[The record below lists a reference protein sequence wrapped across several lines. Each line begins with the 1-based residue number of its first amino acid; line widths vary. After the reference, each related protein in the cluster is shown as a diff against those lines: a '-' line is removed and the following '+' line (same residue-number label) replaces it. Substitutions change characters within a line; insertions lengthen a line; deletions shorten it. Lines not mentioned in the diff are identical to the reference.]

1 MATLRGADIV
11 ARALARGG
19 ARRMFSLSGNQVMVV
34 YDAALDAKLD
44 IVHTRHEGAAVH
56 MADAWGRLTGEP
68 GVALLTAGPGHAN
81 GVGAL
86 YNALGAEAP
95 LVLLSGH
102 APLAQLGSDAFQELR
117 QAEVAAPL
125 CKAAWT
131 AQSAATLGVDMA
143 RAFRIAKSG
152 RPGPVHVSL
161 PFDLLDA
168 KLDDA
173 AVTLPAADAFV
184 APVQP
189 LGDAVAA
196 AILGVLSRAARPL
209 IFAAP
214 AMAAGRGP
222 RLRDALREATGIP
235 VVYTESPRGI
245 ADPTLGALPD
255 LLAEAD
261 LVLLLGRKLDFTL
274 RFGRPPAFAARC
286 RFIHIDPEPEALRRS
301 AAAIADSERLLQ
313 AVQADAWSATEALIA
328 GAKKA
333 GGFDGTAAR
342 AAWAAE
348 VDAALAVRP
357 AAWAQPESAEGA
369 VHPLAVAR
377 EVQKVLIARP
387 EAVLVCDGGEFGQW
401 AQACASAATRITNG
415 PAGGIGGSIPYA
427 IAACLARPGVPVI
440 ATLGDGSA
448 GFYLAEFETAARCG
462 TPFVAVLGNDARWN
476 AEHLIQLRSYGPA
489 RAIGCTMRP
498 TRYDLAVAAL
508 GGHGEHVTRAAE
520 VGAAIARALDAGKPA
535 CVNVE
540 IAPQAAPML
549 SRTGTPPGGAH

>member
-1 MATLRGADIV
+1 MATLRGADLV

-19 ARRMFSLSGNQVMVV
+19 AQWLFSLSGNQVMVV
-34 YDAALDAKLD
+34 YDAAFDARLE

-102 APLAQLGSDAFQELR
+102 APLGQLGTDAFQELR

-125 CKAAWT
+125 CKASWT
-131 AQSAATLGVDMA
+131 AQDAAKLGDDIA
-143 RAFRIAKSG
+143 RAFRVARSG

-161 PFDLLDA
+161 PYDLLDTA
-168 KLDDA
+168 LDACGIALPDA
-173 AVTLPAADAFV
+173 TAFR
-184 APVQP
+184 ATAQP
-189 LGDAVAA
+189 LAEGAVAQ
-196 AILGVLSRAARPL
+196 ILDALSHASRPL
-209 IFAAP
+209 VIAAP
-214 AMAAGRGP
+214 AMAAGRGQ
-222 RLRDALREATGIP
+222 RLRAALRAATGIP
-235 VVYTESPRGI
+235 VVYTESPRGV

-255 LLAEAD
+255 LLVEAD

-274 RFGRPPAFAARC
+274 RFGRPPAFAPHC
-286 RFIHIDPEPEALRRS
+286 RFIHVDPDAEALRRS
-301 AAAIADSERLLQ
+301 AIAVGDPARLALQ
-313 AVQADAWSATEALIA
+313 AQADAFSAAEALIA
-328 GAKKA
+328 GARRGIA
-333 GGFDGTAAR
+333 GAASQD
-342 AAWAAE
+342 AWASA
-348 VDAALAVRP
+348 VDAAQEARP
-357 AAWAQPESAEGA
+357 ADWARVESREGA

-377 EVQKVLIARP
+377 EVQKALAARP
-387 EAVLVCDGGEFGQW
+387 DAVLVCDGGEFGQW
-401 AQACASAATRITNG
+401 AQAGVSAATRITNG

-427 IAACLARPGVPVI
+427 IAACLAHPGAPVF

-462 TPFVAVLGNDARWN
+462 APFVAVLGNDARWN
-476 AEHLIQLRSYGPA
+476 AEHLIQLRSYGA
-489 RAIGCTMRP
+489 GRAIGCEMQP
-498 TRYDLAVAAL
+498 TRYDLVVTAL
-508 GGHGEHVTRAAE
+508 GGHGEHVTRAADL
-520 VGAAIARALDAGKPA
+520 GAALERALASGKPA

-540 IAPQAAPML
+540 IVPLAAPRL

>member
-1 MATLRGADIV
+1 MATLRGADLV

-19 ARRMFSLSGNQVMVV
+19 AARLFSLSGNQVMVL
-34 YDAALDAKLD
+34 YDAAVDARLD

-81 GVGAL
+81 GIGAL

-102 APLAQLGSDAFQELR
+102 APLSQLGTDAFQELR
-117 QAEVAAPL
+117 QADVAAPL

-131 AQSAATLGVDMA
+131 AQDATRLGEDIA
-143 RAFRIAKSG
+143 RAFRIARSG

-161 PFDLLDA
+161 PYDLLEA
-168 KLDDA
+168 KLEGTRVALPDA
-173 AVTLPAADAFV
+173 ADFGVHA
-184 APVQP
+184 QP
-189 LGDAVAA
+189 LADEAVRSILDALA
-196 AILGVLSRAARPL
+196 RAARPL
-209 IFAAP
+209 IVAAP
-214 AMAAGRGP
+214 AMAAGRGR
-222 RLRDALREATGIP
+222 RLREALRAATGIP
-235 VVYTESPRGI
+235 VLHSESPRGI

-274 RFGRPPAFAARC
+274 RFGKPPAFDARC
-286 RFIHIDPEPEALRRS
+286 RFIHIDPEGEALRRS
-301 AAAIADSERLLQ
+301 AAAIGGPARLLHT
-313 AVQADAWSATEALIA
+313 AQADAFSAAEALIA
-328 GAKKA
+328 
-333 GGFDGTAAR
+333 AAR
-342 AAWAAE
+342 RGFAPSATQAQWTTEA
-348 VDAALAVRP
+348 DAALAARP
-357 AAWAQPESAEGA
+357 AAWAAPESAEGA
-369 VHPLAVAR
+369 VHPLVVAR
-377 EVQKVLIARP
+377 AVQKALAVRP
-387 EAVLVCDGGEFGQW
+387 DAVLVCDGGEFGQW

-427 IAACLARPGVPVI
+427 IAACLAHPGAPVI

-462 TPFVAVLGNDARWN
+462 APFVAVLGNDARWN
-476 AEHLIQLRSYGPA
+476 AEHLIQLRSYGEA
-489 RAIGCTMRP
+489 RALGCEMRP

-508 GGHGEHVTRAAE
+508 GGHGEHVTRAAD
-520 VGAAIARALDAGKPA
+520 VGAALERALAAGKPA

-540 IAPQAAPML
+540 IAPLAAPML
-549 SRTGTPPGGAH
+549 SRIGTPPGGAH

>member
-1 MATLRGADIV
+1 MATLRGADLV
-11 ARALARGG
+11 ARSLARGG
-19 ARRMFSLSGNQVMVV
+19 ARNLFSLSGNQVMVL
-34 YDAALDAKLD
+34 YDAAVDARLE
-44 IVHTRHEGAAVH
+44 IVHTRHEGAAAH

-102 APLAQLGSDAFQELR
+102 APLGQLGTDAFQELR
-117 QAEVAAPL
+117 QADVAAPL
-125 CKAAWT
+125 CKASWT
-131 AQSAATLGVDMA
+131 AQEPATLGEDIA
-143 RAFRIAKSG
+143 RAFRIARSG

-168 KLDDA
+168 RVHATGIALPDA
-173 AVTLPAADAFV
+173 AAFAGV
-184 APVQP
+184 AQP
-189 LGDAVAA
+189 LAPEVAS
-196 AILGVLSRAARPL
+196 AILDALARAAHPL

-214 AMAAGRGP
+214 AMAAGRGQ
-222 RLRDALREATGIP
+222 RLRAALRAATGIP
-235 VVYTESPRGI
+235 VLHSESPRGI

-274 RFGRPPAFAARC
+274 RFGRAPAFAAHC
-286 RFIHIDPEPEALRRS
+286 RFIHIDPEAESLRRS
-301 AAAIADSERLLQ
+301 AAALGEAARLPH
-313 AVQADAWSATEALIA
+313 AVQADAFSAAEALIA
-328 GAKKA
+328 AA
-333 GGFDGTAAR
+333 ETRRGFEPDAAQAR
-342 AAWAAE
+342 WASE
-348 VDAALAVRP
+348 VDAALAARP
-357 AAWAQPESAEGA
+357 ADWAQAESREGA
-369 VHPLAVAR
+369 VHPLVVAR
-377 EVQKVLIARP
+377 AVQQALAARP
-387 EAVLVCDGGEFGQW
+387 DAVQVCDGGEFGQW
-401 AQACASAATRITNG
+401 AQACAGAATRITNG

-427 IAACLARPGVPVI
+427 IAASLAHPGAPVI

-462 TPFVAVLGNDARWN
+462 APFVAVLGNDARWN
-476 AEHLIQLRSYGPA
+476 AEHLIQLRSYGAA
-489 RAIGCTMRP
+489 RAVGCEMQP

-508 GGHGEHVTRAAE
+508 GGHGEHVMRAAD
-520 VGAAIARALDAGKPA
+520 VGPALERALASGKPA

-540 IAPQAAPML
+540 IAPLAAPRL

>member
-1 MATLRGADIV
+1 MATLRGADLV

-19 ARRMFSLSGNQVMVV
+19 TRRLFSLSGNQVMVV
-34 YDAALDAKLD
+34 YDAAIDARLE

-102 APLAQLGSDAFQELR
+102 APLGQLGRDAFQELR
-117 QAEVAAPL
+117 QADVAAPL

-131 AQSAATLGVDMA
+131 AQRAATLGEDMA
-143 RAFRIAKSG
+143 RAFRLAKSG

-161 PFDLLDA
+161 PYDLLDA

-173 AVTLPAADAFV
+173 DAMLPDAEAFV
-184 APVQP
+184 APAQP
-189 LGDAVAA
+189 LGDAAAA
-196 AILGVLSRAARPL
+196 AILDRLARAARPL

-214 AMAAGRGP
+214 AMAAGRGA
-222 RLRDALREATGIP
+222 RLREALRAATGIP
-235 VVYTESPRGI
+235 VLHTESPRGI

-274 RFGRPPAFAARC
+274 RFGQSPAFAAGC
-286 RFIHIDPEPEALRRS
+286 RFIHVDPQAEALRRS
-301 AAAIADSERLLQ
+301 AVAIGDADRLLH
-313 AVQADAWSATEALIA
+313 AVQADAFSAAEALIA
-328 GAKKA
+328 LAKRAFAGAA
-333 GGFDGTAAR
+333 SQ
-342 AAWAAE
+342 AAWAAA
-348 VDAALAVRP
+348 VDAARARRP
-357 AAWAQPESAEGA
+357 AEWAQLRSAEGA

-377 EVQKVLIARP
+377 EVQTALAARP

-401 AQACASAATRITNG
+401 AQACAGAATRITNG

-427 IAACLARPGVPVI
+427 IAASLARPGAPVI

-462 TPFVAVLGNDARWN
+462 APFVAVLGNDARWN
-476 AEHLIQLRSYGPA
+476 AEHLIQVRSYGAA
-489 RAIGCTMRP
+489 RAIGCTMQQ

-508 GGHGEHVTRAAE
+508 GGHGEHVTRAAD
-520 VGAAIARALDAGKPA
+520 VGAALARALAAGRPA

-540 IAPQAAPML
+540 IAPHAAPVL

>member
-1 MATLRGADIV
+1 MATLRGADLV
-11 ARALARGG
+11 ARALARAG
-19 ARRMFSLSGNQVMVV
+19 ARQLFSLSGNQVMVV
-34 YDAALDAKLD
+34 YDAAVDARLD

-102 APLAQLGSDAFQELR
+102 APLAQLGSDTFQELR

-125 CKAAWT
+125 CKASWT
-131 AQSAATLGVDMA
+131 AQNAAGLGEDIA
-143 RAFRIAKSG
+143 RACRIAKSG

-161 PFDLLDA
+161 PYDLLEA
-168 KLDDA
+168 KLDEA
-173 AVTLPAADAFV
+173 RVTLPDAATFGAQL
-184 APVQP
+184 QP
-189 LGDAVAA
+189 LADEAARSILDALA
-196 AILGVLSRAARPL
+196 RAARPL
-209 IFAAP
+209 IVAAP
-214 AMAAGRGP
+214 AMAAGRGK
-222 RLRDALREATGIP
+222 RLREALRAATGVP
-235 VVYTESPRGI
+235 VVYSESPRGI
-245 ADPTLGALPD
+245 ADPSLGALPD

-274 RFGRPPAFAARC
+274 RFGKPPAFGAHC
-286 RFIHIDPEPEALRRS
+286 RLIHIDPEAEALRRS
-301 AAAIADSERLLQ
+301 AAAIGDAARLLHV
-313 AVQADAWSATEALIA
+313 AQADAFSAAEALIA
-328 GAKKA
+328 AA
-333 GGFDGTAAR
+333 STRQGFTPAVSQT
-342 AAWAAE
+342 AWAAE
-348 VDAALAVRP
+348 VDRALALRP
-357 AAWAQPESAEGA
+357 AEWAAPESSEGA

-377 EVQKVLIARP
+377 EVQKALATRP
-387 EAVLVCDGGEFGQW
+387 DAVLVCDGGEFGQW
-401 AQACASAATRITNG
+401 AQACASGATRITNG

-427 IAACLARPGVPVI
+427 IAACLAHPGAPVI

-462 TPFVAVLGNDARWN
+462 APFVAVLGNDARWN

-489 RAIGCTMRP
+489 RAIGCEMQP

-508 GGHGEHVTRAAE
+508 GGHGEHVTRAADI
-520 VGAAIARALDAGKPA
+520 GAAIERAFAAGKPA

-540 IAPQAAPML
+540 IAPLAAPML

>member
-1 MATLRGADIV
+1 MATLRGADLV

-19 ARRMFSLSGNQVMVV
+19 AERLFSLSGNQVMVL
-34 YDAALDAKLD
+34 YDAAVDARLG

-102 APLAQLGSDAFQELR
+102 APLGQLGRDAFQELR

-131 AQSAATLGVDMA
+131 AEQAATLGEDVA

-161 PFDLLDA
+161 PYDLLEA
-168 KLDDA
+168 TLDA
-173 AVTLPAADAFV
+173 AAV
-184 APVQP
+184 APPHATAFDALGQP
-189 LGDAVAA
+189 LADEAA
-196 AILGVLSRAARPL
+196 RAILDALARAARPL
-209 IFAAP
+209 IVAAP
-214 AMAAGRGP
+214 AMAAGRGQ
-222 RLRDALREATGIP
+222 RLREALCAATGIP
-235 VVYTESPRGI
+235 VVHSESPRGI
-245 ADPTLGALPD
+245 ADPSLGALPD

-274 RFGRPPAFAARC
+274 RFGQPPAFSAHC
-286 RFIHIDPEPEALRRS
+286 RFIHVDPEAEALRRS
-301 AAAIADSERLLQ
+301 AVAIGDAARLLN
-313 AVQADAWSATEALIA
+313 AVQADAFSAAEALIS
-328 GAKKA
+328 
-333 GGFDGTAAR
+333 AAR
-342 AAWAAE
+342 RGFSPVAAQAGWKQQ
-348 VDAALAVRP
+348 VDAALAARP
-357 AAWAQPESAEGA
+357 AEWAQAPSAEGA

-377 EVQKVLIARP
+377 AVQQALAARP
-387 EAVLVCDGGEFGQW
+387 DAVLVCDGGEFGQW

-427 IAACLARPGVPVI
+427 IAASLAHPGAPVI

-448 GFYLAEFETAARCG
+448 GFYLAEFETAVRCG
-462 TPFVAVLGNDARWN
+462 APFVAVLGNDARWN

-489 RAIGCTMRP
+489 RAVGCEMQP

-520 VGAAIARALDAGKPA
+520 VGAALERALSAGKPA

-540 IAPQAAPML
+540 IAPLAAPRL

>member
-1 MATLRGADIV
+1 MATLRGADVV

-19 ARRMFSLSGNQVMVV
+19 AQRLFSLSGNQVMVL
-34 YDAALDAKLD
+34 YDAAVDARLD

-86 YNALGAEAP
+86 TNALGAEAP

-102 APLAQLGSDAFQELR
+102 APLAQLGSDTFQELR

-125 CKAAWT
+125 CKASWT
-131 AQSAATLGVDMA
+131 AQDAAGLGEDVA
-143 RAFRIAKSG
+143 RAFRIAKAG

-161 PFDLLDA
+161 PYDLLDA
-168 KLDDA
+168 KLDAGNVALPDA
-173 AVTLPAADAFV
+173 AAFGAA
-184 APVQP
+184 PQP
-189 LGDAVAA
+189 LADEAVAA
-196 AILGVLSRAARPL
+196 ILAALARAARPL
-209 IFAAP
+209 IVAAP
-214 AMAAGRGP
+214 AMAAGRGQ
-222 RLRDALREATGIP
+222 RLRDALQAATGIP
-235 VVYTESPRGI
+235 VLHSESPRGI

-261 LVLLLGRKLDFTL
+261 VVLLLGRKLDFTL
-274 RFGRPPAFAARC
+274 RFGRPPAFSARC
-286 RFIHIDPEPEALRRS
+286 NFIHIDPEAEALRRGAVAIGES
-301 AAAIADSERLLQ
+301 ARRLYAA
-313 AVQADAWSATEALIA
+313 QADAFAAAEALIA
-328 GAKKA
+328 GALRGFAPGAAQAEWA
-333 GGFDGTAAR
+333 GQVERAR
-342 AAWAAE
+342 AARPAEWAA
-348 VDAALAVRP
+348 
-357 AAWAQPESAEGA
+357 PESAEGV
-369 VHPLAVAR
+369 VHPLVVAR
-377 EVQKVLIARP
+377 AVQQALAARP
-387 EAVLVCDGGEFGQW
+387 DAVLVCDGGEFGQW

-427 IAACLARPGVPVI
+427 IAACLAHPGAPVI

-462 TPFVAVLGNDARWN
+462 APFVAVIGNDARWN
-476 AEHLIQLRSYGPA
+476 AEHLIQVRSYGPA
-489 RAIGCTMRP
+489 RTIGCTMQP

-508 GGHGEHVTRAAE
+508 GGHGEHVTRAAD
-520 VGAAIARALDAGKPA
+520 VAAALERALAAGRPA

-540 IAPQAAPML
+540 IAPLAAPML

>member
-1 MATLRGADIV
+1 MATLRGADVV

-19 ARRMFSLSGNQVMVV
+19 AQRLFSLSGNQVMVL
-34 YDAALDAKLD
+34 YDAAVDARLD

-102 APLAQLGSDAFQELR
+102 APLGQLGRDAFQELR

-131 AQSAATLGVDMA
+131 AEQAATLGEDVA
-143 RAFRIAKSG
+143 RAFRIARSG

-161 PFDLLDA
+161 PYDLLDA
-168 KLDDA
+168 KLDEARASLPDA
-173 AVTLPAADAFV
+173 AAFG
-184 APVQP
+184 AQAQP
-189 LGDAVAA
+189 LADEALRS
-196 AILGVLSRAARPL
+196 ILEALARAARPL
-209 IFAAP
+209 IVAAP
-214 AMAAGRGP
+214 AMAAGRGQ
-222 RLRDALREATGIP
+222 RLRAALRAATGIP
-235 VVYTESPRGI
+235 VLHSESPRGI
-245 ADPTLGALPD
+245 ADPALGAMPD

-274 RFGRPPAFAARC
+274 RFGQPPAFSPHC
-286 RFIHIDPEPEALRRS
+286 RFIHVDPEAEALRRS
-301 AAAIADSERLLQ
+301 AAAIGDAARLLH
-313 AVQADAWSATEALIA
+313 ATQADAFSAAEALIA
-328 GAKKA
+328 
-333 GGFDGTAAR
+333 AAR
-342 AAWAAE
+342 RGFAPAAAQANWAAE
-348 VDAALAVRP
+348 VDAALAARP
-357 AAWAQPESAEGA
+357 AEWATLPSAEGA
-369 VHPLAVAR
+369 VPPLLVAR
-377 EVQKVLIARP
+377 AVQQALAARP
-387 EAVLVCDGGEFGQW
+387 DAVLVCDGGEFGQW

-427 IAACLARPGVPVI
+427 IAACLAHPGAPVI
-440 ATLGDGSA
+440 ATLGDGSL

-462 TPFVAVLGNDARWN
+462 APFVAVLGNDARWN
-476 AEHLIQLRSYGPA
+476 AEHLIQLRSYGPG
-489 RAIGCTMRP
+489 RAIGCEMEL

-508 GGHGEHVTRAAE
+508 GGHGEYVTRADE
-520 VGAAIARALDAGKPA
+520 VGPAIERALASGRPA
-535 CVNVE
+535 CVNVV

-549 SRTGTPPGGAH
+549 SRAGAPPGGAH

>member
-1 MATLRGADIV
+1 MATLRGADLV

-19 ARRMFSLSGNQVMVV
+19 TQRLFSLSGNQVMVV
-34 YDAALDAKLD
+34 YDAAIDAKLD

-102 APLAQLGSDAFQELR
+102 APLGQLGRDAFQELR
-117 QAEVAAPL
+117 QADVAAPL

-131 AQSAATLGVDMA
+131 AQRAATLGEDMA
-143 RAFRIAKSG
+143 RALRIAKAG

-161 PFDLLDA
+161 PYDLLEA
-168 KLDDA
+168 KIDDA
-173 AVTLPAADAFV
+173 DLTLPAADAFV
-184 APVQP
+184 APVQA
-189 LGDAVAA
+189 LGDAAAA
-196 AILGVLSRAARPL
+196 AILGALAGAARPL

-214 AMAAGRGP
+214 AMATGRGAQ
-222 RLRDALREATGIP
+222 LREALRAATGIP
-235 VVYTESPRGI
+235 VLHTESPRGI

-274 RFGRPPAFAARC
+274 RFGQSPAFAARC
-286 RFIHIDPEPEALRRS
+286 RFIHIDPEAEALRRS
-301 AAAIADSERLLQ
+301 AAAIRDAERLLH
-313 AVQADAWSATEALIA
+313 AVQADAFSAAEALIA
-328 GAKKA
+328 GAKTMREFA
-333 GGFDGTAAR
+333 GAASQ

-348 VDAALAVRP
+348 VDKALAWRP
-357 AAWAQPESAEGA
+357 SEWAQAESAEGA

-377 EVQKVLIARP
+377 EVQTALAARP

-427 IAACLARPGVPVI
+427 IAACLARPGAPVI

-462 TPFVAVLGNDARWN
+462 APFVAVLGNDARWN
-476 AEHLIQLRSYGPA
+476 AEHLIQVRSYGAA
-489 RAIGCTMRP
+489 RAIGCTMQP
-498 TRYDLAVAAL
+498 TRYDIAVAAL
-508 GGHGEHVTRAAE
+508 GGHGEHVTRAAD
-520 VGAAIARALDAGKPA
+520 VGAALERALAAGKPA

-540 IAPQAAPML
+540 IAPHAAPML

>member
-1 MATLRGADIV
+1 MATLRGADLV

-19 ARRMFSLSGNQVMVV
+19 AQRLFSLSGNQVMVV
-34 YDAALDAKLD
+34 YDAAIDARLD

-102 APLAQLGSDAFQELR
+102 APLGQLGRDAFQELR
-117 QAEVAAPL
+117 QADVAAPL

-131 AQSAATLGVDMA
+131 AQSAATLGEDMA
-143 RAFRIAKSG
+143 RALRIAKSG

-161 PFDLLDA
+161 PYDLLEA
-168 KLDDA
+168 KIDDA
-173 AVTLPAADAFV
+173 DATLPAAEAFV
-184 APVQP
+184 TAAQP
-189 LGDAVAA
+189 LGDAAVA
-196 AILGVLSRAARPL
+196 AILELLARAARPL

-214 AMAAGRGP
+214 AMAAGRGA
-222 RLRDALREATGIP
+222 RLREALRAATGIP
-235 VVYTESPRGI
+235 VLHSESPRGI

-274 RFGRPPAFAARC
+274 RFGQSPAFSERC
-286 RFIHIDPEPEALRRS
+286 RFIHIDPEAEALRRS
-301 AAAIADSERLLQ
+301 AVAIHDVERLPH
-313 AVQADAWSATEALIA
+313 AAQADACSAAEALIA
-328 GAKKA
+328 GAKREFA
-333 GGFDGTAAR
+333 GAATQ
-342 AAWAAE
+342 AAWAAA
-348 VDAALAVRP
+348 VDAARAWRP
-357 AAWAQPESAEGA
+357 PEWAQAESAEGA

-377 EVQKVLIARP
+377 EVQRALTARP

-427 IAACLARPGVPVI
+427 IAACLARPGAPVI

-462 TPFVAVLGNDARWN
+462 APFVAVLGNDARWN

-489 RAIGCTMRP
+489 RAIGCTMQP

-508 GGHGEHVTRAAE
+508 GGHGEHVTRAAD
-520 VGAAIARALDAGKPA
+520 VGAALERALAAGKPA